1 MDERRMRDGI
11 AVIAAIVIVALMGL
25 TLLVSCTA
33 KEIITEETSYVHDTV
48 EVHRVDTLWEYKLV
62 SQRDTVK
69 QETVHTVVLNERGDT
84 IKEIHHYHDTEKIII
99 VDSTYKYE
107 SERDSLRKAL
117 DQAHEREKTKEKRG
131 RTWTDTIAAIVVLL
145 ACVAFF
151 YFIWRL
157 EKKDG
162 NNKGEE

>member
-1 MDERRMRDGI
+1 MRNGI
-11 AVIAAIVIVALMGL
+11 AVIAAIVIMALMGL
-25 TLLVSCTA
+25 TLVSCTT
-33 KEIITEETSYVHDTV
+33 KEIVTKETSFVHDTV
-48 EVHRVDTLWEYKLV
+48 EVHRADTLWEYKFIT
-62 SQRDTVK
+62 QKDTVR
-69 QETVHTVVLNERGDT
+69 QESVHTVVLNERGDT
-84 IKEIHHYHDTEKIII
+84 IREIHNHYYTGKTII

-162 NNKGEE
+162 KNKGEE